1 MASILRGKSITVFF
15 PAFNDA
21 QSIGSLVTDAL
32 AVLSTLVGDYEV
44 IVVNDG
50 STDETAAVL
59 AEMARKEQR
68 LKVVHHGRNSGYGA
82 ALRTGFSHASKDLVF
97 YTDGDGQYDVRELAS
112 LYPLLTDGV
121 DVVNGFKKSRADDFR
136 RKLLGDMYNNLV
148 RFLFRLPI
156 QDVDCDFRLIR
167 RTALQRIQ
175 LSSSSGAICVELVYK
190 LHRAG
195 SVFAEAAVHHY
206 PRMHGR
212 SQFFTLRRVARTALD
227 VLLLWVRLVVLKRW
241 PNRPVGH
248 VFAVD

>member
-1 MASILRGKSITVFF
+1 MAIISGVNSISVFF

-21 QSIGSLVTDAL
+21 QSIGSLVTRAL
-32 AVLSTLVGDYEV
+32 AVLPTLAADYEV

-50 STDETAAVL
+50 STDETGAVL
-59 AEMARKEQR
+59 AELARQEPR
-68 LKVVHHGRNSGYGA
+68 LKIVHHERNSGYGA
-82 ALRTGFSHASKDLVF
+82 ALRTGFSQASKDLVF
-97 YTDGDGQYDVRELAS
+97 YTDGDGQYDVGELTS

-136 RKLLGDMYNNLV
+136 RKLLGDLYKNFV

-156 QDVDCDFRLIR
+156 RDVDCDFRLIR

-175 LSSSSGAICVELVYK
+175 LGSSSGAICVELVYK

-195 SVFAEAAVHHY
+195 CVFAEAAVDHY
-206 PRMHGR
+206 PRKFGR
-212 SQFFTLRRVARTALD
+212 SQFFTLRRVIGTARD

-241 PNRPVGH
+241 PNQPVGH
-248 VFAVD
+248 VLAVD